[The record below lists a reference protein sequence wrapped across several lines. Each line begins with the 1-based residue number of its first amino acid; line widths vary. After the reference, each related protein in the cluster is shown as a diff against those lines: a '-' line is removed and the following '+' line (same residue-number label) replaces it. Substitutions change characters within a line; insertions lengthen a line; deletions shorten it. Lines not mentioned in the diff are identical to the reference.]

1 MQDMTP
7 EEIKAFLLDSAKTAK
22 LASVRED
29 GRPHVVPIWF
39 DLDGDVG
46 APGATSAGTIVFTT
60 WHQSLKARNM
70 LRDPRIAICVDE
82 EQPPFAF
89 VLLDGIATLEDN
101 AADLS
106 HWATRIAGRY
116 MGADQAEAFGR
127 RNAVPGELLVRMQV
141 TKILARKG
149 ISDW

>member
-1 MQDMTP
+1 MQEMTP
-7 EEIKAFLLDSAKTAK
+7 EEIKAFLLGSAKTGK

-39 DLDGDVG
+39 DLDGDIG
-46 APGATSAGTIVFTT
+46 APGTANAGTVVFTT
-60 WHQSLKARNM
+60 WHESIKARNM
-70 LRDPRIAICVDE
+70 RRDRRISICVDE

-106 HWATRIAGRY
+106 H
-116 MGADQAEAFGR
+116 
-127 RNAVPGELLVRMQV
+127 
-141 TKILARKG
+141 
-149 ISDW
+149 